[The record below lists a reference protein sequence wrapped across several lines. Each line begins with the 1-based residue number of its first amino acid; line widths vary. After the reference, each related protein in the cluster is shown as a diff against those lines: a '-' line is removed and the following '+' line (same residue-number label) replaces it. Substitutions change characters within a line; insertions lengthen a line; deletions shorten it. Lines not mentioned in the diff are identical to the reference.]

1 MILELLV
8 LKYLQKYFHKV
19 NLNDMSNKKKNSYMV
34 NIMNG
39 KLHPLYAGKGFLD
52 ELEAINSDI
61 QNELSVKRHI
71 TVCFYLSEYDFINGL
86 VGYSKKLYAVKLKE
100 MEENKSFIETEVK
113 TVIGELEKLE
123 D

>member
-1 MILELLV
+1 M
-8 LKYLQKYFHKV
+8 F
-19 NLNDMSNKKKNSYMV
+19 
-34 NIMNG
+34 
-39 KLHPLYAGKGFLD
+39 PLYTVA
-52 ELEAINSDI
+52 
-61 QNELSVKRHI
+61 